1 MRSIIFFNLFICLLT
16 LFGCSGKKQQNQEI
30 SEDEGLVEDNRP
42 NILFAIADDM
52 SWLHA
57 GFAGCE
63 AIQTPN
69 IDYLAR
75 NGVWFNHAYCS
86 APSCSASRASILT
99 GRNGFELREGACLWS
114 IIPSEFKTYT
124 EYLEESGYTTG
135 YTGKGWG
142 PGDWEEAFEPQIE
155 GDRLYGRGATDDK
168 AAIVS
173 IFLAIKTLQ
182 RLGIRLSGDF
192 ETHLTNEEEV
202 GMAGALAFV
211 REGFKADGVLVLEP
225 TDHNIYIA
233 NRGCLQFKIHVEGKQ
248 AHLGQKRHG
257 VSAIEKAA
265 KIIDALVRYEDRLI
279 EEGRGYP
286 LFEEFE
292 YPGQVNVGIIRGGD
306 FFSIVPDSVT
316 MDGGIGFLPK
326 KKMNEVE
333 KELLD
338 VIANIDD
345 PWLRGHCQVY
355 FNGLKNEPYQM
366 PLNHPF
372 TNALKQTLHS
382 LGRTPKIGGMMATC
396 DARYYF
402 NQGDMPSIVYGGT
415 HQSLSH
421 SKNEYAEITDV
432 LETAVDYAAFLI
444 DWCGIYA

>member
-1 MRSIIFFNLFICLLT
+1 MFECRGEAQRLLCDLVSVRSISGQEGEIQRNLHRRFSIFEGETHLIPMKESLRSDPKFA
-16 LFGCSGKKQQNQEI
+16 SGI
-30 SEDEGLVEDNRP
+30 DVPFEGRP
-42 NILFAIADDM
+42 QTHYSWKGGGNGRSLIACAHVD
-52 SWLHA
+52 
-57 GFAGCE
+57 
-63 AIQTPN
+63 
-69 IDYLAR
+69 
-75 NGVWFNHAYCS
+75 VV
-86 APSCSASRASILT
+86 
-99 GRNGFELREGACLWS
+99 
-114 IIPSEFKTYT
+114 
-124 EYLEESGYTTG
+124 
-135 YTGKGWG
+135 G